1 MGRIFAAIMGTASDK
16 TAPRGWLAMVLRDE
30 HFWIPL
36 VVLLGGL
43 LVLHWIA

>member
-1 MGRIFAAIMGTASDK
+1 MDTPSDK
-16 TAPRGWLAMVLRDE
+16 TVSRGWLGVVLHDE